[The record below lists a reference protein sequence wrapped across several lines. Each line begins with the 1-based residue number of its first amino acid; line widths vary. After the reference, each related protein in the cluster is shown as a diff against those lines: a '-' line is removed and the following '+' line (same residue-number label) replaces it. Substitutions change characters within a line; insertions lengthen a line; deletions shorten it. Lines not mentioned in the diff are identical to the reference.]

1 MKKILLSIAFALLGI
16 SSSFAAKA
24 YSGPITIIQS
34 DGSQLTVYL
43 HGDEDNNWLTTA
55 DGALLKQEGNSY
67 YIAKVAADG
76 SLKATKYL
84 AHNAN
89 NRPIAEAKAIKSQ
102 NKELFFDSVKEQQTS
117 AKVLKSMGTGTN
129 NVKYFPH
136 TGSPKALVILVEF
149 SDTLFQSGKKSKG
162 VFEHYLKAQPGDKLP
177 DGYEAYTAS
186 YKDAKFRNYGSVSQ
200 YFYDMSQGTYTP
212 QFDVVGPYQ
221 LSSPSAYYGKGQNDN
236 ASALIQDACTAAY
249 NDGVDFSQ
257 YDADNDGDVDLV
269 YIIYAGYPASMSANI
284 NDIWPK
290 SGYTS
295 STNGYGIF
303 NGKRVSRYGIH
314 AELNWGW
321 KQNHAEGYMIA
332 GIGLFCHEFSHT
344 LGLPDLY
351 PTVTA
356 SQVDNQSPEMWDL
369 MDAGEYTHNG
379 GYSPTPYTPWEMENM
394 GWKAP
399 VDLEDKA
406 QTISLESYDKNLLSY
421 KIKGENNEYLLLQNI
436 QPNGWWYR
444 LAHKYNSGLLVWR
457 IDYGNKEVN
466 MSDFP
471 NNTLGKPKVTIVPAD
486 GYIISDY
493 TKGEGM
499 QWTEKQYNASLA
511 GDPYPGSQNVTKLLS
526 ITLNKSIMKK
536 PFYNIAEDKEAGII
550 TFDYLKDF
558 STGIASPIINVDDE
572 KDAHIYT
579 LDGRYLGTN
588 VQHLNKG
595 IYIIDKKKVVIK

>member
-24 YSGPITIIQS
+24 YSGPITITQS

-67 YIAKVAADG
+67 YIAKVATDG

-89 NRPIAEAKAIKSQ
+89 IRPIAEAKAIKSQ

-117 AKVLKSMGTGTN
+117 AKVLKSMGTGTS

-149 SDTLFQSGKKSKG
+149 SDTLFQSGKKAKG
-162 VFEHYLKAQPGDKLP
+162 VFEHYLKAQPGDPLP

-186 YKDAKFRNYGSVSQ
+186 YNKASFRNYGSVSQ

-236 ASALIQDACTAAY
+236 ASALIKDACTAAY

-269 YIIYAGYPASMSANI
+269 YIIYAGYPASMSANV

-290 SGYTS
+290 SGYTTS
-295 STNGYGIF
+295 ANGYGIF

-321 KQNHAEGYMIA
+321 EQNHANGCMIA

-356 SQVDNQSPEMWDL
+356 SQVDNQNPEMWDL
-369 MDAGEYTHNG
+369 MDGGEYTHNG
-379 GYSPTPYTPWEMENM
+379 GYSPTPYSPWEMENM

-457 IDYGNKEVN
+457 IDYDNNEVN
-466 MSDFP
+466 MSDYP

-493 TKGEGM
+493 TKGDGKK
-499 QWTEKQYNASLA
+499 WKQEQYDASLA
-511 GDPYPGSQNVTKLLS
+511 GDPYPGSQNITELLS
-526 ITLNKSIMKK
+526 ITLNKSIMEK

-558 STGIASPIINVDDE
+558 STGIASPIINVDGE

-595 IYIIDKKKVVIK
+595 IYIINKKKVVIK

>member
-1 MKKILLSIAFALLGI
+1 MKKLLLSIAFALLGI

-67 YIAKVAADG
+67 YIAKVATDG

-117 AKVLKSMGTGTN
+117 AKALRSMGTGTN

-149 SDTLFQSGKKSKG
+149 SDTLFQSGKKAKG
-162 VFEHYLKAQPGDKLP
+162 VFEHYLKAQPEDPLP

-186 YKDAKFRNYGSVSQ
+186 YNKASFRNYGSVSQ
-200 YFYDMSQGTYTP
+200 YFYDMSRGTYTP

-236 ASALIQDACTAAY
+236 ASALIKAACTAAN

-269 YIIYAGYPASMSANI
+269 YIIYAGYPASMSANV

-295 STNGYGIF
+295 STNGYGRF

-321 KQNHAEGYMIA
+321 EQNHANGYMIA

-356 SQVDNQSPEMWDL
+356 SQVDNQNPEMWDL
-369 MDAGEYTHNG
+369 MDGGEYTHNG
-379 GYSPTPYTPWEMENM
+379 GYSPTPYSPWEMENM

-399 VDLEDKA
+399 VELEDEA
-406 QTISLESYDKNLLSY
+406 RTISLESYDKNLLSY

-457 IDYGNKEVN
+457 IDYDNKEVN

-493 TKGEGM
+493 TKGEGK
-499 QWTEKQYNASLA
+499 QWKEEQYNASLA
-511 GDPYPGSQNVTKLLS
+511 GDPYPGSQNITELLS
-526 ITLNKSIMKK
+526 ITLNKSIMEK
-536 PFYNIAEDKEAGII
+536 PFYNIAENKGTGII

-558 STGIASPIINVDDE
+558 STGIASPIINVDGE
-572 KDAHIYT
+572 KDAHVHT
-579 LDGRYLGTN
+579 LDGRYLGTD

-595 IYIIDKKKVVIK
+595 IYIINKKKVVIK

>member
-1 MKKILLSIAFALLGI
+1 MKKILLIIAFALLGI

-34 DGSQLTVYL
+34 DGTQLTVYL

-67 YIAKVAADG
+67 YIAKVATDG

-149 SDTLFQSGKKSKG
+149 SDTLFQSGKKAKG

-177 DGYEAYTAS
+177 DGYEAYPAS
-186 YKDAKFRNYGSVSQ
+186 YKDARFRNYGSVSQ

-221 LSSPSAYYGKGQNDN
+221 LSSPSAYYGKGQSDN
-236 ASALIQDACTAAY
+236 VSALIKDACTAAN

-269 YIIYAGYPASMSANI
+269 YIIYAGYPASMSANV

-321 KQNHAEGYMIA
+321 EQNHANGYMIA

-356 SQVDNQSPEMWDL
+356 SQVDNQNPEMWDL
-369 MDAGEYTHNG
+369 MDGGEYTYNG
-379 GYSPTPYTPWEMENM
+379 GYSPTPYSPWEMENM

-399 VDLEDKA
+399 VDLEDKE
-406 QTISLESYDKNLLSY
+406 QTIRLESYDKNFLSY
-421 KIKGENNEYLLLQNI
+421 KIKGDNNEYLLLQNI

-457 IDYGNKEVN
+457 IDYDNKEVN
-466 MSDFP
+466 MSDYP

-493 TKGEGM
+493 TKGDGM
-499 QWTEKQYNASLA
+499 QWTEAQYNASLA
-511 GDPYPGSQNVTKLLS
+511 GDPYPGSQNVTELLS
-526 ITLNKSIMKK
+526 ITLNKSIMEK
-536 PFYNIAEDKEAGII
+536 PFYNIAEDKEAGIV
-550 TFDYLKDF
+550 TLDYLKDF
-558 STGIASPIINVDDE
+558 STDIASPIINVDGE

-579 LDGRYLGTN
+579 LDGRYLGTDI
-588 VQHLNKG
+588 QHLSKG
-595 IYIIDKKKVVIK
+595 IYIINKKKVVIK